1 MKTNLALSILLL
13 LICGVAV
20 RAQTKPQPENE
31 TAARAAIESAS
42 RQWEAA
48 LTKGDIAALAQLYSA
63 DARLLPPNSPI
74 VDGRPA
80 IQAFWQG
87 AYDQGMKRVELKTT
101 EVFGGDGTATEVGTY
116 TTYDAQGQA
125 NDEGKYVVIWKKED
139 AKWRLYRDTW
149 NSNKPV
155 VTKPSA

>member
-13 LICGVAV
+13 MICGVAV
-20 RAQTKPQPENE
+20 FAQTKPQPANE
-31 TAARAAIESAS
+31 AAARAAIEAGS

-87 AYDQGMKRVELKTT
+87 AYDQGMKRIELKTG
-101 EVFGGDGTATEVGTY
+101 EVFGGDNTATEVGTY

-139 AKWRLYRDTW
+139 GKWHLYRDSW
-149 NSNKPV
+149 NSSKPIAA
-155 VTKPSA
+155 KP